1 MPKPNLLED
10 EEFFLNLLRKVV
22 AKGFMPVGFICYR
35 PAATDAE
42 VVRVV
47 CPVDF
52 YQHKEMRP
60 VVIRMLRN
68 AATILEAGGDDRTVE
83 RI

>member
-1 MPKPNLLED
+1 MPVNLLED
-10 EEFFLNLLRKVV
+10 EEFFLDLLRKMV
-22 AKGFMPVGFICYR
+22 ARGFIPVGFICYR
-35 PAATDAE
+35 PGVSDNETVKVA
-42 VVRVV
+42 

-52 YQHKEMRP
+52 YQHPKMRP
-60 VVIRMLRN
+60 IVIRMLRN

>member
-1 MPKPNLLED
+1 MANPLED
-10 EEFFLNLLRKVV
+10 EEFFLDLLRKTVSR
-22 AKGFMPVGFICYR
+22 GFMPVGLICYR
-35 PAATDAE
+35 EGGSDNE
-42 VVRVV
+42 SVRVA

-60 VVIRMLRN
+60 IVIRMLRN

>member
-1 MPKPNLLED
+1 MSNPLED
-10 EEFFLNLLRKVV
+10 EEFFLDILRKMV
-22 AKGFMPVGFICYR
+22 ARGFMPMGLVCYR
-35 PAATDAE
+35 TGVSDNEA
-42 VVRVV
+42 VRVA

-52 YQHKEMRP
+52 YQSREMRP
-60 VVIRMLRN
+60 LVIRMLRN